1 MLAEKK
7 HSLLVNYLF
16 VTTTK
21 RKENNVPDYLIK
33 IGNKKNKKTRQLK
46 IFSSSVD
53 DVEKEVK
60 KSLKRGEQLISISN
74 NSFPFGQYKAVNN
87 PR

>member
-1 MLAEKK
+1 M
-7 HSLLVNYLF
+7 
-16 VTTTK
+16 
-21 RKENNVPDYLIK
+21 PDYLVT
-33 IGNKKNKKTRQLK
+33 IGNTKGKTIKKLK

-53 DVEKEVK
+53 DVEREVK
-60 KSLKRGEQLISISN
+60 KTLKRGERLLSVSN

>member
-1 MLAEKK
+1 M
-7 HSLLVNYLF
+7 
-16 VTTTK
+16 
-21 RKENNVPDYLIK
+21 PDYLIK
-33 IGNKKNKKTRQLK
+33 IGNKRTKKTRQLK

-53 DVEKEVK
+53 DAEREVR
-60 KSLKRGEQLISISN
+60 KSLGAGESLVSISN

>member
-1 MLAEKK
+1 MEKK
-7 HSLLVNYLF
+7 RSLLVNCL
-16 VTTTK
+16 
-21 RKENNVPDYLIK
+21 KENTMPDYLIK

-53 DVEKEVK
+53 DAEREVE
-60 KSLKRGEQLISISN
+60 KSLKRGERLVSISN